1 MKWTNKEHVCH
12 VLKDFTRD
20 LYSYPESYWLQ
31 SVFEELDYILVCNQ
45 HITNTFTHILK
56 NNMSNFYEH
65 YPDGLFPKFLENYP
79 LVVIKDNVDRINNE
93 IENIKPCEKLPRLQ
107 LYTLSKFDLLD
118 LRVPY
123 KHIIQILK
131 HAGEPE
137 LIERAEYGYY
147 IGSLL
152 KISFDGFIKQYGLD
166 SDIWIEPD
174 WKVFDNRVKTFRT
187 GVFCTLDGKK

>member
-1 MKWTNKEHVCH
+1 MKLTNKNHVCH

-31 SVFEELDYILVCNQ
+31 SVFDYLDYVLVCNQ
-45 HITNTFTHILK
+45 HITNTFTHILIHT
-56 NNMSNFYEH
+56 MDDFYEK
-65 YPDGLFPKFLENYP
+65 YPAGLFPKFLENYP
-79 LVVIKDNVDRINNE
+79 QVVVKDNVDRINNE
-93 IENIKPCEKLPRLQ
+93 IEDIKPCENVPRPL

-131 HAGEPE
+131 YVGDPI
-137 LIERAEYGYY
+137 IERAEYGFY
-147 IGSLL
+147 IGSLI
-152 KISFDGFIKQYGLD
+152 KIMVDNYIEKYGIG

-174 WKVFDNRVKTFRT
+174 WSVLDNRVKTFRT
-187 GVFCTLDGKK
+187 GVFCTLDDK